1 MLVAHRA
8 GNAPKNNGTKIGGLK
23 FGGLKFGGGGASL
36 LVN

>member
-8 GNAPKNNGTKIGGLK
+8 GNALKNNGTKI
-23 FGGLKFGGGGASL
+23 GGLKFGGGGASL